1 MSYFVISEEQMT
13 TPEPVKKVR
22 DHRGANNPHYGHIM
36 KPASKD
42 AISRSQKARYDYYR
56 KAIENMLTEERVRD
70 IIKETIDDYMA
81 NNATEIKNNKPNN
94 IPL

>member
-1 MSYFVISEEQMT
+1 MSYFTILEDQRT
-13 TPEPVKKVR
+13 TPVPEKKR
-22 DHRGANNPHYGHIM
+22 DHKGQNNPHFGHIM
-36 KPASKD
+36 QPASRE
-42 AISRSQKARYDYYR
+42 AISKTQKARYDYYR

>member
-1 MSYFVISEEQMT
+1 MSYFTISEDQMT
-13 TPEPVKKVR
+13 TPVPEKKR
-22 DHRGANNPHYGHIM
+22 DHKGQNNPHFGHIM
-36 KPASKD
+36 QPASRE
-42 AISRSQKARYDYYR
+42 AISKTQKARYDYYR

>member
-1 MSYFVISEEQMT
+1 MSHLVSEDQMT
-13 TPEPVKKVR
+13 TPEKKVR
-22 DHRGANNPHYGHIM
+22 DHRGQKNPHFGHKM
-36 KPASKD
+36 QPSSRE
-42 AISRSQKARYDYYR
+42 AISKTQKARYDYYR